1 MKYIRRL
8 VLFILIASLLAACG
22 QTSQDPNAA
31 VAVVVALTQTAA
43 AQSTLTSPAATPT
56 PVEAATGVISGTVG
70 GVAPPTPHMTVYAL
84 DPTTGK
90 WASADVPPN
99 NMVGTFSLKV
109 PEGTYQVFAFGDN
122 NAVSVY
128 STDWEKFTPVTVAAN
143 QTVSNINVQSVSTD
157 GVPPECA
164 QSVGVP
170 ASPDGKFKAVA
181 GPAADCPAKIS
192 ATQTADASLQSGS
205 MTPVRIQFPAGS
217 SSWSAPVDVPPNGTS
232 GFILNGSKG
241 QTMTVTL
248 NCSPPKS
255 GSFYIRTADGII
267 LLPRAYSSWTMV
279 LPASQDYVTGVD
291 NPTGQTINCTLGVSI
306 PPAAKAQAVIA
317 PTDIPPVLPIIAKTQ
332 AIRFDVGPM
341 DVTVNGSVISG
352 QRDRYTLSMAK
363 GETLDVVLNSSEGDA
378 TFTILGPDGNPLMG
392 TEDYR
397 DINNW
402 SVPAPSDGS
411 YAIQVGPTRGNAT
424 YTLTVK
430 VIDS

>member
-1 MKYIRRL
+1 MKYFHRL
-8 VLFILIASLLAACG
+8 VLFVLIASLLAACG
-22 QTSQDPNAA
+22 QKSQDPNAA

-43 AQSTLTSPAATPT
+43 AQSTLTTPAATPT

-99 NMVGTFSLKV
+99 NMLGTFSITV
-109 PEGTYQVFAFGDN
+109 PVGTYQIFAFGDN
-122 NAVSVY
+122 NVVSVY
-128 STDWEKFTPVTVAAN
+128 STDWEKLTPVTVAAN

-164 QSVGVP
+164 QSVGAP
-170 ASPDGKFKAVA
+170 ASPDGKFKAVV

-192 ATQTADASLQSGS
+192 ATQTADASQQSGAI
-205 MTPVRIQFPAGS
+205 TLIRIQFPAGS
-217 SSWSAPVDVPPNGTS
+217 SSWSGPVDVLPNGTS
-232 GFILNGSKG
+232 GFVLYASKG

-248 NCSPPKS
+248 SCSPPRS

-267 LLPRAYSSWTMV
+267 LLPRAFSSWTMD
-279 LPASQDYVTGVD
+279 LPASQDVTGVD
-291 NPTGQTINCTLGVSI
+291 NLTAQTINCILGVSI
-306 PPAAKAQAVIA
+306 PPAAKAQVAIVS
-317 PTDIPPVLPIIAKTQ
+317 TDIPPILPIIAKTQ
-332 AIRFDVGPM
+332 AIRFATGPM
-341 DVTVNGSVISG
+341 DVTVNGSVLSG

-363 GETLDVVLNSSEGDA
+363 GEMLDVILNSSEGDA
-378 TFTILGPDGNPLMG
+378 VFTILGPDGNPLMG
-392 TEDYR
+392 TEEGR

-402 SVPAPSDGS
+402 AVPAPSDGS

-430 VIDS
+430 VSDS